1 MSLQDF
7 AQKEGDADGT
17 VAFRC
22 FWRLDYLGPCDLD
35 VILVDPQRMG
45 LEIAVCRCE
54 GQQFAQA
61 QSRKKSVVKA
71 TRKLTSSSSVKP
83 LRKVL
88 NSSSVQ
94 KDKCGERLLPIVP
107 ALRTGVSGKL

>member
-7 AQKEGDADGT
+7 AQKERDTDGP
-17 VAFRC
+17 VAFRR
-22 FWRLDYLGPCDLD
+22 FWRLDYLGSCDLD

-61 QSRKKSVVKA
+61 QARKKKRRKSDAEADILFIGQAAQEGLEFVK
-71 TRKLTSSSSVKP
+71 RPEGQV
-83 LRKVL
+83 R
-88 NSSSVQ
+88 
-94 KDKCGERLLPIVP
+94 
-107 ALRTGVSGKL
+107 

>member
-61 QSRKKSVVKA
+61 QSRKKKRRKSYAEADILFIGQAAQEGLEFVK
-71 TRKLTSSSSVKP
+71 RPEGQV
-83 LRKVL
+83 R
-88 NSSSVQ
+88 
-94 KDKCGERLLPIVP
+94 
-107 ALRTGVSGKL
+107 

>member
-61 QSRKKSVVKA
+61 QSRKKKRRKGDAEADILFVGQAAQEGLELVK
-71 TRKLTSSSSVKP
+71 RPEGQVW
-83 LRKVL
+83 
-88 NSSSVQ
+88 
-94 KDKCGERLLPIVP
+94 
-107 ALRTGVSGKL
+107 

>member
-17 VAFRC
+17 VAFRR
-22 FWRLDYLGPCDLD
+22 FRRLDYLGPCDLD

-61 QSRKKSVVKA
+61 QSRKKNAS
-71 TRKLTSSSSVKP
+71 
-83 LRKVL
+83 
-88 NSSSVQ
+88 
-94 KDKCGERLLPIVP
+94 
-107 ALRTGVSGKL
+107 

>member
-7 AQKEGDADGT
+7 AQKERDTDGP
-17 VAFRC
+17 VAFRR
-22 FWRLDYLGPCDLD
+22 FWRLDYLGSCDLD

-61 QSRKKSVVKA
+61 QSRKKKR
-71 TRKLTSSSSVKP
+71 RKSDAEADILFIGQAIQEG
-83 LRKVL
+83 LEL
-88 NSSSVQ
+88 VQ
-94 KDKCGERLLPIVP
+94 SPEGQVR
-107 ALRTGVSGKL
+107 

>member
-7 AQKEGDADGT
+7 AQKERDTDGP
-17 VAFRC
+17 VAFRR
-22 FWRLDYLGPCDLD
+22 FWRLDYLSSCDLD

-61 QSRKKSVVKA
+61 QARKKKR
-71 TRKLTSSSSVKP
+71 RKSDAEADILFSGQAAQEG
-83 LRKVL
+83 LEL
-88 NSSSVQ
+88 VQ
-94 KDKCGERLLPIVP
+94 SPEGQVR
-107 ALRTGVSGKL
+107 

>member
-17 VAFRC
+17 IAFRC
-22 FWRLDYLGPCDLD
+22 FRRLDYLGPCDLN

-61 QSRKKSVVKA
+61 QARKKKRRKSDAEADILFIGQATQEGLELVK
-71 TRKLTSSSSVKP
+71 RPEGQV
-83 LRKVL
+83 R
-88 NSSSVQ
+88 
-94 KDKCGERLLPIVP
+94 
-107 ALRTGVSGKL
+107 

>member
-22 FWRLDYLGPCDLD
+22 FRRLDYLGPCDLN

-61 QSRKKSVVKA
+61 QARKKKR
-71 TRKLTSSSSVKP
+71 RKSDAEADILFSGQAAQEGLELDHSSEGQV
-83 LRKVL
+83 R
-88 NSSSVQ
+88 
-94 KDKCGERLLPIVP
+94 
-107 ALRTGVSGKL
+107 

>member
-7 AQKEGDADGT
+7 AQKERDTDGP
-17 VAFRC
+17 VAFRR
-22 FWRLDYLGPCDLD
+22 FWRLDYLGSCDLD

-61 QSRKKSVVKA
+61 QARKKSVVKA
-71 TRKLTSSSSVKP
+71 TRKLTSSSAVRP

-88 NSSSVQ
+88 NSSRVQ
-94 KDKCGERLLPIVP
+94 KDRCGERLLPMVP
-107 ALRTGVSGKL
+107 ALCTGFSGKL